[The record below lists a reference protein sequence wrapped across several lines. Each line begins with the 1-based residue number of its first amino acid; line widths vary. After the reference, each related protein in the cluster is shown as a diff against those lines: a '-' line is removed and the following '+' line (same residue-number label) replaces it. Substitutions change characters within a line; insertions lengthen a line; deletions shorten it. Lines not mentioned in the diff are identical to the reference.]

1 MDATMNSQKY
11 RPQKQH
17 YYETEE
23 CSNQSE
29 CPIYGEW
36 LAWSECSRT
45 CGAGIRT
52 RQTGAV
58 DANSVADDFRLYET
72 GTCNNEDCP
81 EFSEWSE
88 CSGNCEDE
96 DGTHSRVNLST
107 GDIETEPCNRI
118 RCPTWS
124 GWSAW
129 GNCES
134 GTTTR
139 QRNCLNFDSANNPED
154 YCQSNN
160 SESTACSEDTCAV

>member
-72 GTCNNEDCP
+72 GTCNNEDCRKFFFLYRGSHIGSTSSTNT
-81 EFSEWSE
+81 EKFYNNKFSM
-88 CSGNCEDE
+88 
-96 DGTHSRVNLST
+96 R
-107 GDIETEPCNRI
+107 
-118 RCPTWS
+118 PTKNGS
-124 GWSAW
+124 
-129 GNCES
+129 
-134 GTTTR
+134 
-139 QRNCLNFDSANNPED
+139 L
-154 YCQSNN
+154 
-160 SESTACSEDTCAV
+160 